1 MKASKLLKI
10 IRQNLKDYP
19 IDYLRNKATDDRYK
33 DPLTKKLAKY
43 NSSVYDE
50 IYEIEIKDDF
60 EIKDNIIK
68 NIQSDIGFYFDRYSP
83 GDSETRE
90 FTKNISLYLALI
102 SKKPL
107 HPYTE
112 NSKDDVYYFKLKISQ
127 LKLYRSKSG
136 LFPMDNSR
144 PAPALLIHPL
154 CQSLHHQKMSLHSHL
169 PQPSVQHISL
179 SHQSN
184 LP

>member
-60 EIKDNIIK
+60 DIKDNIIK

-102 SKKPL
+102 AKKPL

-112 NSKDDVYYFKLKISQ
+112 NSKDDVYYFNGDYYCKGRVKYIHDE
-127 LKLYRSKSG
+127 RS
-136 LFPMDNSR
+136 
-144 PAPALLIHPL
+144 L
-154 CQSLHHQKMSLHSHL
+154 CRYCVCKNVSFSAMF
-169 PQPSVQHISL
+169 
-179 SHQSN
+179 
-184 LP
+184 

>member
-102 SKKPL
+102 CKKPL

-112 NSKDDVYYFKLKISQ
+112 NSKDDVYYFNGDYYCKGRVKYIHDE
-127 LKLYRSKSG
+127 RS
-136 LFPMDNSR
+136 
-144 PAPALLIHPL
+144 L
-154 CQSLHHQKMSLHSHL
+154 CRYCVCKNVSFSAMF
-169 PQPSVQHISL
+169 
-179 SHQSN
+179 
-184 LP
+184 